1 MCVAG
6 VIIRPA
12 VVFASSPPR
21 RAAGWSVVV
30 SVQPR
35 PWPKP
40 AQVIVAAVR
49 AKYARRQAPLAVQV
63 RDRLG
68 EVFPDAEF
76 ESAYAG
82 RGRPGWSPGRLA
94 LVSVLQMAEGLTD
107 RQAAEAVRERLSWQY
122 ALGLDLDDPG
132 FDHTVLSE
140 FRARVVAH
148 GLEERDRLDACGR
161 RGPGPQPAG
170 VGRGVGAR
178 LPGGAG
184 RGRAGVAG
192 WGDRRGRVGPAVRRA
207 DRLVAAACLGGQ
219 AGGARA
225 GLCP

>member
-68 EVFPDAEF
+68 EVFPDERVAD
-76 ESAYAG
+76 G
-82 RGRPGWSPGRLA
+82 RGLDRPAGCRGGAGAAVVAVRAGVGPGRSGVRSHRAQRVPRPGGRPRVGGAGSGPAAGPPSRGGLGGPGR
-94 LVSVLQMAEGLTD
+94 E
-107 RQAAEAVRERLSWQY
+107 AA
-122 ALGLDLDDPG
+122 
-132 FDHTVLSE
+132 H
-140 FRARVVAH
+140 
-148 GLEERDRLDACGR
+148 RLDACGR